1 MQDAPISI
9 TGNPHH
15 ELYDRINACYL
26 LPWESFLHYLLPS
39 HTKGNVA
46 SAFLQSVLTH
56 KEQQFSFTL
65 GLSFEK
71 AVSGSIVFAVIDQVS
86 IDLCVHMRWRPKN
99 SQLLNQ
105 RGLRYCMCF
114 RLVCLRLAQISC
126 QNIKSRPDRLPRR
139 LDRKVGGGIWRYAG
153 W

>member
-71 AVSGSIVFAVIDQVS
+71 AVSPDQLYLQS
-86 IDLCVHMRWRPKN
+86 LIR
-99 SQLLNQ
+99 
-105 RGLRYCMCF
+105 
-114 RLVCLRLAQISC
+114 
-126 QNIKSRPDRLPRR
+126 
-139 LDRKVGGGIWRYAG
+139 
-153 W
+153 